1 MRWAVIVGAALMLA
15 SCVQTMWDKPGGTQ
29 QTFAADSYECERD
42 ARQSGY
48 YGGGLIGALNFRSF
62 EDRCMA
68 ARGWTKRE

>member
-1 MRWAVIVGAALMLA
+1 MRWVAVASAAVLLA
-15 SCVQTMWDKPGGTQ
+15 GCQTVWDKPGGTQ

-62 EDRCMA
+62 ADRCMA

>member
-1 MRWAVIVGAALMLA
+1 MRWVAIGAAVMLA
-15 SCVQTMWDKPGGTQ
+15 GCAQVMWDKPGGTQ

-48 YGGGLIGALNFRSF
+48 YGGGILAGYNFRAF